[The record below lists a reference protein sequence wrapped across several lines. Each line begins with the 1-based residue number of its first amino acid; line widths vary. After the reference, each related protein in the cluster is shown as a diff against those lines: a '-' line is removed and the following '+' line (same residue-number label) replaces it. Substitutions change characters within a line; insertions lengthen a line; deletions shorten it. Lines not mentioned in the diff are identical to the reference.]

1 MPSAV
6 TPIIARLKN
15 LPRAGALFVIIAAT
29 FLVYLPALRNGF
41 VWDDHALVQRDPLI
55 RSWLLI
61 PEGFRHYLF
70 IDATPSNFYRPIQ
83 RLSFVPDYAIWAFNP
98 VGYHLTSI
106 LLHCAAAAALYCLA
120 RMLLPPAQ
128 RDRWAFVVALI
139 WALHPLHT
147 SAVTY
152 VAGRA
157 DPLAALFGFVAL
169 ALGFQSL
176 ARSPREHACAAGAFV
191 CFAGALFSKESGLL
205 FIVIWFLFL
214 ARRKVGL
221 RLFATWALAL
231 ALLVG
236 GYVTTRSFAERTPPP
251 TGRSAPLAVR
261 PILVA
266 RAVAE
271 YAGLLVMP
279 RNLQMERDVATR
291 AAADPGRTIEQ
302 ARRREFQTLLG
313 MSLIA
318 AMLMWFRWARRSRPE
333 AFMALGAFV
342 LAYLPISNVFPLNAS
357 VAEHWLYA
365 PSAFL
370 FIAIAGSIGPII
382 ARGRCVPQRIAF
394 AVIALAA
401 VLLGARTFVRQPD
414 WIDQRTFIMRT
425 IESGGDSARMRVN
438 LGQLES
444 SEGHDETALAQ
455 FQIALAKQPDLSFAL
470 LGMAAVQ
477 VRLGR
482 FEAAREYLRRAETHP
497 EMAVEVLHLRAALE
511 AREAGRN
518 TIALLEEA
526 AQMKP
531 RYWPARQRYVR
542 ALMEQGKLILALRE
556 LRTFLDEQSFRG
568 ETWRMLAETLDRMG
582 DSARAREAFAEAAR
596 RDVHDDG
603 SRLRAARKPR
613 GE

>member
-1 MPSAV
+1 MPSTG
-6 TPIIARLKN
+6 TPIISRLKN

-70 IDATPSNFYRPIQ
+70 IDATPSNFYRPVQ
-83 RLSFVPDYAIWAFNP
+83 RLSFVLDYAIWAFNP
-98 VGYHLTSI
+98 VGYHLASI
-106 LLHCAAAAALYCLA
+106 LLHCAAAAALYALA

-128 RDRWAFVVALI
+128 RNRWAFIVALI

-157 DPLAALFGFVAL
+157 DPLAALFGFAAL
-169 ALGFQSL
+169 ALGLQSL
-176 ARSPREHACAAGAFV
+176 ARPPREHAYAAGAFV
-191 CFAGALFSKESGLL
+191 CFAGALFSKESGLIFL
-205 FIVIWFLFL
+205 LIWLLLL
-214 ARRKVGL
+214 APRKVGL
-221 RLFATWALAL
+221 RSFATWALAL
-231 ALLVG
+231 TLLAG
-236 GYVTTRSFAERTPPP
+236 AYLAMRSVASRTPPP
-251 TGRSAPLAVR
+251 GGRSAALAVR

-291 AAADPGRTIEQ
+291 PAADPERTMEQ

-313 MSLIA
+313 ISLIA
-318 AMLMWFRWARRSRPE
+318 AMLFWFRWARRRRPE
-333 AFMALGAFV
+333 AFVALAAFG
-342 LAYLPISNVFPLNAS
+342 LAYLPVSNVFPLNAS

-370 FIAIAGSIGPII
+370 FIAVAASIGPII
-382 ARGRCVPQRIAF
+382 AQRPPATERIVF
-394 AVIALAA
+394 AA
-401 VLLGARTFVRQPD
+401 VALIAILLGARTFLRQHD

-444 SEGHDETALAQ
+444 SEGHDERALAQ
-455 FQIALAKQPDLSFAL
+455 FQLALAKQPDLSFAL

-482 FEAAREYLRRAETHP
+482 FEAAREYLRRAEPHP
-497 EMAVEVLHLRAALE
+497 EIAVEAAHVRAALE
-511 AREAGRN
+511 ARESGRN

-526 AQMKP
+526 AKMKP
-531 RYWPARQRYVR
+531 RNWPARQRYVR

-556 LRTFLDEQSFRG
+556 LRTFLDDQSFRG
-568 ETWRMLAETLDRMG
+568 EAWRMLAETLDRMG
-582 DSARAREAFAEAAR
+582 DSARAREALEEAAR
-596 RDVHDDG
+596 RDVHDDR
-603 SRLRAARKPR
+603 SRLRARREPR
-613 GE
+613 G